1 MKCLRC
7 GKEFEESEIE
17 DPSSSKY
24 PSCNDCWKEWTTYG
38 VMVINEM
45 HLDMSLP
52 EHRKAL
58 KKYERGFFGLDKVEE
73 LKKNPENPGPSN

>member
-1 MKCLRC
+1 MKCLKC
-7 GKEFEESEIE
+7 SKEFEESEIE
-17 DPSSSKY
+17 DPSSLKY
-24 PSCNDCWKEWTTYG
+24 PSCGDCWKEWTTYG

-58 KKYERGFFGLDKVEE
+58 KKYERGFFGLDNVEE
-73 LKKNPENPGPSN
+73 LKKNPENPGTPS